1 MNQGVADTAAA
12 STESDTAAEPIVVG
26 ERVRKSYGAVDA
38 LAGVDLAVEPGEV
51 FGLIG
56 PNGAGKTTLVRA
68 LTGTTD
74 VEGTVRVFGAPPT
87 TVDAGR
93 VGLLPQSF
101 DPPARLTARE
111 LVDYYGGLYDA
122 ARDTESVLADVGM
135 SADADAW
142 YETLS
147 GGQQRRTC
155 VATAVVN
162 DPDLL
167 FLDEPTTGIDPAGRR
182 ALHQLIAR
190 LAADGTTVFLTSH
203 AMDEVER
210 LADRVMLLR
219 DGDVVAVGPPA
230 ELIAEHAGRPR
241 LEIALR
247 DPTAVRPS
255 ECTTDDDSVTTGDS
269 VTTNDAPTDGDPPAV
284 DDGISA
290 AVADAV
296 DGATVESTTDGLRIC
311 GIDPVEIGSVVDA
324 LAAVGV
330 GFDSLTWAEP
340 SLEDVYLRLTGET
353 YSPRS
358 ATDLTGAERR
368 ADGGTSST
376 GGSHTDS
383 GSRTDDGVRPP
394 SGSRGDGGAR

>member
-1 MNQGVADTAAA
+1 MNQGVADAAAA

-111 LVDYYGGLYDA
+111 LVDYYGGLYDD

-255 ECTTDDDSVTTGDS
+255 ECTTDDDSVTT
-269 VTTNDAPTDGDPPAV
+269 NDAPTNGDPPAV

-296 DGATVESTTDGLRIC
+296 DGATVESTTDGLRIR

-324 LAAVGV
+324 LATVGV

-368 ADGGTSST
+368 ADGGTSSN
-376 GGSHTDS
+376 GGSHTNS
-383 GSRTDDGVRPP
+383 GSRTDDGVRPH